1 MKILIVEDN
10 PVNYRM
16 LQVLLEQYGDI
27 EIAVNGRA
35 GLAAFERAHQKNS
48 PIELIFLD
56 IVMPE
61 MDGHEVLERIR
72 ALERAKGLL
81 HEDQQVKVVMSTS
94 QDRTDSVIRSFEAG
108 AQHYFLKPYNAMELE
123 DLMDQMGFSKINPK
137 P

>member
-16 LQVLLEQYGDI
+16 LQVLLEQYGEI

-72 ALERAKGLL
+72 ALERGKGLVT
-81 HEDQQVKVVMSTS
+81 EEQQVKVVMSTS
-94 QDRTDSVIRSFEAG
+94 QDRTDS
-108 AQHYFLKPYNAMELE
+108 YFLKPYNALELE
-123 DLMDQMGFSKINPK
+123 DLMDQMGFSKVNPL